1 MTPRTFKI
9 LDVIGITVLVV
20 AAYVFFAGPHQ
31 VEVQDSIPH
40 KVIQDQVE

>member
-31 VEVQDSIPH
+31 VEDPH
-40 KVIQDQVE
+40 KVIQEYQGE